1 MGRGP
6 QPFRDVTRFVKAIRK
21 AGVEVERYE
30 YEPSGKV
37 TAFVAGKPITITENT
52 LSADDELAR
61 WRGKR
66 NANRT

>member
-1 MGRGP
+1 VGRGP
-6 QPFRDVTRFVKAIRK
+6 QTFRERDVTRFLKAILK
-21 AGVEVERYE
+21 AGLDVERIE
-30 YEPSGKV
+30 NEGGKM
-37 TAFVAGKPITITENT
+37 TAFTAGKTIAEHT